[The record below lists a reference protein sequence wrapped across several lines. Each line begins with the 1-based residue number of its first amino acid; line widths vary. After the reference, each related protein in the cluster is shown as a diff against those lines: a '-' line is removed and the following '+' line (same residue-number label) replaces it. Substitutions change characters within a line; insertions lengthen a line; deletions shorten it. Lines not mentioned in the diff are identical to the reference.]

1 MPSGREV
8 RVAAGTTL
16 LEAVREA
23 GLPIATACGAGQLCA
38 RCGLEI
44 LEGGEALAGETD
56 REAHIKQLNRVD
68 AELRLSC
75 QLEVR
80 ADLVVRAR
88 YW

>member
-8 RVAAGTTL
+8 RVVAGTTL
-16 LEAVREA
+16 LEATREA
-23 GLPIATACGAGQLCA
+23 GLPIATACGANQLCA
-38 RCGLEI
+38 LCGLEI
-44 LEGGEALAGETD
+44 LEGEAGLVAETD
-56 REAHIKQLNRVD
+56 EEAHIKELNRVD

-75 QLEVR
+75 QLEVT